1 MTPNDA
7 QIDLLLRRHAG
18 QTRPGQGQSQ
28 TKRDS
33 ADVHLDADEL
43 NAFAEGSLPAAARS
57 RYVSHLADCDA
68 CRRFATQLAI
78 SGGAVVAAE
87 AKNTADPQG
96 YSWWKSLS
104 GFFSPLTRR
113 YAAFAVVLVA
123 VVGVTFLVMRRPR
136 EANFVAQNEPTNQTQ
151 VSAVRLPAAV
161 PPQSNQNGAVKSDQ
175 PITNPQRAASPI
187 ASNHEELK
195 SGQIPAPP
203 PKPAQETTAPT
214 STVLAAKKAAE
225 PVTAESSPPYA
236 PPPPGESTQGT
247 ISSERRETSRNVPS
261 GPRKSDSPYDK
272 SKMMDQSR
280 AGEMSKD
287 VRAQDDSN
295 RAGLNQTKTQGNIQT
310 QSNNQREAD
319 EKAAPGRDTDN
330 LSSRARNNKESRAQA
345 PATQSAGTGG
355 RNASNTSEEAPPQ
368 TRSAGGRKF
377 KRQGNAWVDSKFKS
391 SMTLKSIS
399 RGSSEFDAL
408 DSGLRSIAQQI
419 SGEVIVVW
427 KNKAYLIR

>member
-18 QTRPGQGQSQ
+18 QTRPGQGQGE
-28 TKRDS
+28 S
-33 ADVHLDADEL
+33 AAEHLDADEL

-68 CRRFATQLAI
+68 CRKVASQLAI

-104 GFFSPLTRR
+104 GFLSPLTLR
-113 YAAFAVVLVA
+113 YAAFAVVLVM
-123 VVGVTFLVMRRPR
+123 VVGVVVLVTRRPR
-136 EANFVAQNEPTNQTQ
+136 ESDLTAQNEPAKQTQ
-151 VSAVRLPAAV
+151 VAAV
-161 PPQSNQNGAVKSDQ
+161 KAPDAGAPQSIQNGAVKTDQ
-175 PITNPQRAASPI
+175 PRVNLQGPASPVV
-187 ASNHEELK
+187 SNPEELK
-195 SGQIPAPP
+195 SGQVPAPP
-203 PKPAQETTAPT
+203 APKPERETAETTAP
-214 STVLAAKKAAE
+214 VLAAKKAAE
-225 PVTAESSPPYA
+225 PMSTEQAPAYA
-236 PPPPGESTQGT
+236 PPPPGEAARAGT
-247 ISSERRETSRNVPS
+247 VSNERQEMQRNAPS
-261 GPRKSDSPYDK
+261 GPRKSESPYDK

-280 AGEMSKD
+280 AGEMPKD
-287 VRAQDDSN
+287 N
-295 RAGLNQTKTQGNIQT
+295 RARDDGNRIGLNQTQGNIQ
-310 QSNNQREAD
+310 RDAD
-319 EKAAPGRDTDN
+319 EKVQTGRNTDN
-330 LSSRARNNKESRAQA
+330 LSSRDRNARASQPRA
-345 PATQSAGTGG
+345 PAAQSAGTGS
-355 RNASNTSEEAPPQ
+355 RNDASAKEEEAPQ